1 MIKNM
6 HFIKK
11 IIKTILLLLTLDVL
25 TVLSYKTNSNT
36 FGGLYCLNNF
46 KIVCSLTYIKKKY
59 GLFLYQKQFVA

>member
-1 MIKNM
+1 MNKNM

-46 KIVCSLTYIKKKY
+46 KIVCSLTYIKKNMDFFFTKNS
-59 GLFLYQKQFVA
+59 L